1 MLRCSIFIIF
11 LLLQVNLKAQE
22 VKGKLVDQKN
32 NPIEGVYIFNAN
44 SGKHTHSNE
53 VGLFKIEENSVN
65 DTLKI
70 GALGYEKLNIILK
83 TDDFYKTTIYVL
95 KEQSFQLEEVVI
107 RPKIN
112 GLSVVSAIDL
122 KTSPVKSSQELLQ
135 KVPGLLIGQH
145 AGGGKAEQLF
155 LRGFDI
161 DHGTD
166 ITISVDGMPV
176 NMVSHAHGQG
186 YADLH
191 FLIPETL
198 ETLDFGK
205 GPYYANKGN
214 FNTAAY
220 VDFYTKESLDRSVLR
235 YEIGDFGWNRA
246 LGMFNFI
253 DSDTEK
259 AYVATEFTQFDGP
272 FETPQNF
279 SRVNLFGKYT
289 TWLKDASK
297 FSISASH
304 FTSVWD
310 ASGQIPQRAV
320 DNGSITRFGAIDA
333 TEGGQTSRT
342 NINASSL
349 KIIDDNTFIKSNVF
363 YSNYNFELFSNFTF
377 FLEDPVNG
385 DQIKQ
390 KEQRNIFGLNSEI
403 TKKFTFSSSEAL
415 LKSGVGIRADFVD
428 DVELSHTLN
437 RRTTL
442 NTIQLGDVKE
452 SNSFAYASLDYTIGK
467 WTIIPGVR
475 VDHFKFNYVD
485 KLQES
490 YANKAETK
498 TVVSPK
504 LNFLYQQHEDLQ
516 FFLKS
521 GIGFH
526 SNDTRVVIQQ
536 SAQGILPAAY
546 GVDLGT
552 IWRPF
557 SKLLLNATGWYLYLE
572 QEFVYVG
579 DAGIVEPSGETK
591 RFGVDLGARLQIN
604 DWLFLNT
611 DATITN
617 ARSIA
622 ETDGQDYIPLAPDFT
637 LAGGISILN
646 LGRFNG
652 GFKYRYLDDRPANED
667 NSIIAKGYFVADLNA
682 NYQMSKAVNLGL
694 SVDNLFNVEWNETQ
708 FATTSR
714 LQSENA
720 SVEEIHF
727 TPGTPFFIKG
737 TITYTF

>member
-32 NPIEGVYIFNAN
+32 NPIEGVYIFNVN

-161 DHGTD
+161 DHGTH
-166 ITISVDGMPV
+166 IRISVDGMPV

-220 VDFYTKESLDRSVLR
+220 VDFYTKESLDRSLLR

-246 LGMFNFI
+246 LGIFNFI

-279 SRVNLFGKYT
+279 SRLNLFGKYT

-320 DNGSITRFGAIDA
+320 DNG
-333 TEGGQTSRT
+333 
-342 NINASSL
+342 
-349 KIIDDNTFIKSNVF
+349 
-363 YSNYNFELFSNFTF
+363 
-377 FLEDPVNG
+377 
-385 DQIKQ
+385 
-390 KEQRNIFGLNSEI
+390 
-403 TKKFTFSSSEAL
+403 
-415 LKSGVGIRADFVD
+415 
-428 DVELSHTLN
+428 
-437 RRTTL
+437 
-442 NTIQLGDVKE
+442 
-452 SNSFAYASLDYTIGK
+452 
-467 WTIIPGVR
+467 
-475 VDHFKFNYVD
+475 
-485 KLQES
+485 
-490 YANKAETK
+490 
-498 TVVSPK
+498 
-504 LNFLYQQHEDLQ
+504 
-516 FFLKS
+516 
-521 GIGFH
+521 
-526 SNDTRVVIQQ
+526 
-536 SAQGILPAAY
+536 
-546 GVDLGT
+546 
-552 IWRPF
+552 
-557 SKLLLNATGWYLYLE
+557 
-572 QEFVYVG
+572 
-579 DAGIVEPSGETK
+579 
-591 RFGVDLGARLQIN
+591 
-604 DWLFLNT
+604 
-611 DATITN
+611 
-617 ARSIA
+617 
-622 ETDGQDYIPLAPDFT
+622 
-637 LAGGISILN
+637 
-646 LGRFNG
+646 
-652 GFKYRYLDDRPANED
+652 
-667 NSIIAKGYFVADLNA
+667 
-682 NYQMSKAVNLGL
+682 
-694 SVDNLFNVEWNETQ
+694 
-708 FATTSR
+708 
-714 LQSENA
+714 
-720 SVEEIHF
+720 
-727 TPGTPFFIKG
+727 
-737 TITYTF
+737 

>member
-32 NPIEGVYIFNAN
+32 NPIEGVYIFNVN

-220 VDFYTKESLDRSVLR
+220 VDFYTKENLDRSLLR

-342 NINASSL
+342 NINASAL
-349 KIIDDNTFIKSNVF
+349 KIIDDNTFIKSNIF

-377 FLEDPVNG
+377 FLEDPING

-442 NTIQLGDVKE
+442 NTIQFGDVKE

-504 LNFLYQQHEDLQ
+504 LNFLYRQHEDLQ

-536 SAQGILPAAY
+536 SAQEILPAAY

-591 RFGVDLGARLQIN
+591 RFGVDLGARWQIN

-667 NSIIAKGYFVADLNA
+667 NSIVAKGYFVADLNA
-682 NYQMSKAVNLGL
+682 NYQMSKALNLGL
-694 SVDNLFNVEWNETQ
+694 SVENLFNVEWNETQ

-737 TITYTF
+737 NITYTF

>member
-220 VDFYTKESLDRSVLR
+220 VDFYTKESLDRSMLR

-415 LKSGVGIRADFVD
+415 LKSGVGIRADFAD

-452 SNSFAYASLDYTIGK
+452 SNSFAYASLDYAIGK

-498 TVVSPK
+498 TLVSPK

-536 SAQGILPAAY
+536 SAQEILPAAY

-591 RFGVDLGARLQIN
+591 RFGVDLGARWQIN
-604 DWLFLNT
+604 HWLFLNT

-652 GFKYRYLDDRPANED
+652 GFKFRYLDDRPANED
-667 NSIIAKGYFVADLNA
+667 NSIVAKGYFVADLNA
-682 NYQMSKAVNLGL
+682 NYQMSKSLNLGL
-694 SVDNLFNVEWNETQ
+694 SVENLFNVEWNETQ

-737 TITYTF
+737 NITYTF

>member
-32 NPIEGVYIFNAN
+32 NPIEGVYIFNVN

-83 TDDFYKTTIYVL
+83 TDDFYKTNSYVL

-342 NINASSL
+342 NINASAL
-349 KIIDDNTFIKSNVF
+349 KIIDDNTFIKSNIF

-377 FLEDPVNG
+377 FLEDPING

-403 TKKFTFSSSEAL
+403 TKKYSFGSSEAL

-442 NTIQLGDVKE
+442 NTIQFGDVKE

-504 LNFLYQQHEDLQ
+504 LNFLYRQHEDLQ

-536 SAQGILPAAY
+536 SAQEILPAAY

-557 SKLLLNATGWYLYLE
+557 PKLLLNATGWYLYLE

-591 RFGVDLGARLQIN
+591 RFGVDLGARWQIN

-622 ETDGQDYIPLAPDFT
+622 ETDGKDYIPLAPDFT

-667 NSIIAKGYFVADLNA
+667 NSIVAKGYFVADLNA
-682 NYQMSKAVNLGL
+682 NYQMSKALNLGL
-694 SVDNLFNVEWNETQ
+694 SVENLFNVEWNETQ

-737 TITYTF
+737 NITYTF

>member
-304 FTSVWD
+304 FTSIWD

-452 SNSFAYASLDYTIGK
+452 SNSFAYASLDYAIGK

-536 SAQGILPAAY
+536 SAQEILPAAY

-552 IWRPF
+552 IWQPF
-557 SKLLLNATGWYLYLE
+557 PKLLLNATGWYLYLE

-579 DAGIVEPSGETK
+579 DAGIVEPSGETN
-591 RFGVDLGARLQIN
+591 RFGVDLGARWQIN

-652 GFKYRYLDDRPANED
+652 GFKFRYLDDRPANED
-667 NSIIAKGYFVADLNA
+667 NSIVAKGYFVADLNA
-682 NYQMSKAVNLGL
+682 NYQMSKSLNLGL
-694 SVDNLFNVEWNETQ
+694 SVENLFNVEWNETQ

-737 TITYTF
+737 NITYTF

>member
-279 SRVNLFGKYT
+279 SRLNLFGKYT

-452 SNSFAYASLDYTIGK
+452 SNSFAYASLDYAIGK

-504 LNFLYQQHEDLQ
+504 LNFLYRQNEDLQ

-536 SAQGILPAAY
+536 SAQEILPAAY

-591 RFGVDLGARLQIN
+591 RFGVDLGARWQIN

-652 GFKYRYLDDRPANED
+652 GFKFRYLDDRPANED
-667 NSIIAKGYFVADLNA
+667 NSIVAKGYFVADLNA
-682 NYQMSKAVNLGL
+682 NYQMSKSLNLGL
-694 SVDNLFNVEWNETQ
+694 SVENLFNVEWNETQ

>member
-32 NPIEGVYIFNAN
+32 NPIEGVYIFNVN

-220 VDFYTKESLDRSVLR
+220 VDFYTKENLDRSLLR

-259 AYVATEFTQFDGP
+259 AYVATEFTKFDGP

-320 DNGSITRFGAIDA
+320 DNGLITRFGAIDA

-342 NINASSL
+342 NINASAL

-377 FLEDPVNG
+377 FLEDPING

-442 NTIQLGDVKE
+442 NTIQFGDVKE

-475 VDHFKFNYVD
+475 VDHLKFNYVD

-504 LNFLYQQHEDLQ
+504 LNFLYRQHEDLQ

-536 SAQGILPAAY
+536 SAQEILPAAY

-552 IWRPF
+552 IWQPF
-557 SKLLLNATGWYLYLE
+557 PKLLLNATGWYLYLE

-591 RFGVDLGARLQIN
+591 RFGVDLGARWQIN

-617 ARSIA
+617 AKSIA

-667 NSIIAKGYFVADLNA
+667 NSIVAKGYFVADLNA
-682 NYQMSKAVNLGL
+682 NYQMSKALNLGL
-694 SVDNLFNVEWNETQ
+694 SVENLFNVEWNETQ

-727 TPGTPFFIKG
+727 IPGTPFFIKG
-737 TITYTF
+737 NITYTF

>member
-220 VDFYTKESLDRSVLR
+220 VDFYTKESLDRSLLR

-279 SRVNLFGKYT
+279 SRLNLFGKYT

-452 SNSFAYASLDYTIGK
+452 SNSFAYASLDYAIGK

-504 LNFLYQQHEDLQ
+504 LNFLYRQNEDLQ

-536 SAQGILPAAY
+536 SAQEILPAAY

-591 RFGVDLGARLQIN
+591 RFGVDLGARWQIN

-667 NSIIAKGYFVADLNA
+667 NSIVAKGYFVADLNV
-682 NYQMSKAVNLGL
+682 NYQMSKALNLGL
-694 SVDNLFNVEWNETQ
+694 SVENLFNVEWNETQ

>member
-1 MLRCSIFIIF
+1 MLRCSIYIIF

-32 NPIEGVYIFNAN
+32 NPIEGVYIFNVN

-112 GLSVVSAIDL
+112 GLSVISAIDL

-191 FLIPETL
+191 YLIPETL

-342 NINASSL
+342 NINASAL

-377 FLEDPVNG
+377 FLEDPING

-504 LNFLYQQHEDLQ
+504 LNFLYRQHEDLQ

-536 SAQGILPAAY
+536 SAQEILPAAY

-591 RFGVDLGARLQIN
+591 RFGVDLGARWQIN

-622 ETDGQDYIPLAPDFT
+622 ETDGKDYIPLAPDFT

-667 NSIIAKGYFVADLNA
+667 NTIVAKGYFVADLNA
-682 NYQMSKAVNLGL
+682 NYQMSKALNLGL
-694 SVDNLFNVEWNETQ
+694 SVENLFNVEWNETQ

-737 TITYTF
+737 NITYTF

>member
-32 NPIEGVYIFNAN
+32 NPIEGVYIFNVN

-220 VDFYTKESLDRSVLR
+220 VDFYTKENLDRSLLR

-320 DNGSITRFGAIDA
+320 DNGLITRFGAIDA

-342 NINASSL
+342 NINASAL

-377 FLEDPVNG
+377 FLEDPING

-442 NTIQLGDVKE
+442 NTIQFGDVKE

-504 LNFLYQQHEDLQ
+504 LNFLYRQHEDLQ

-536 SAQGILPAAY
+536 SAQEILPAAY

-591 RFGVDLGARLQIN
+591 RFGVDLGARWQIN

-617 ARSIA
+617 AKSIA

-667 NSIIAKGYFVADLNA
+667 NSIVAKGYFVADLNA
-682 NYQMSKAVNLGL
+682 NYQMSKALNLGL
-694 SVDNLFNVEWNETQ
+694 SVENLFNVEWNETQ

-727 TPGTPFFIKG
+727 IPGTPFFIKG
-737 TITYTF
+737 NITYTF

>member
-32 NPIEGVYIFNAN
+32 NPIEGVYIFNVN

-220 VDFYTKESLDRSVLR
+220 VDFYTKENLDRSLLR

-342 NINASSL
+342 NINASAL
-349 KIIDDNTFIKSNVF
+349 KIIDDNTFIKSNIF

-377 FLEDPVNG
+377 FLEDPING

-442 NTIQLGDVKE
+442 NTIQFGDVKE

-504 LNFLYQQHEDLQ
+504 LNFLYRQHENLQ

-536 SAQGILPAAY
+536 SAQEILPAAY
-546 GVDLGT
+546 GLDLGT

-557 SKLLLNATGWYLYLE
+557 PKLLLNATGWYLYLE

-591 RFGVDLGARLQIN
+591 RFGVDLGARWQIN

-667 NSIIAKGYFVADLNA
+667 NSIVAKGYFVADLNA
-682 NYQMSKAVNLGL
+682 NYQMSKALNLGL
-694 SVDNLFNVEWNETQ
+694 SVENLFNVEWNETQ

-737 TITYTF
+737 NITYTF

>member
-1 MLRCSIFIIF
+1 MLRCSILIMF

-32 NPIEGVYIFNAN
+32 NPVEGVYIFNVN

-83 TDDFYKTTIYVL
+83 TDDFYKTNSYVL

-220 VDFYTKESLDRSVLR
+220 VDFYTKESLDRSLLR

-253 DSDTEK
+253 NSDTEK

-342 NINASSL
+342 NINASAL
-349 KIIDDNTFIKSNVF
+349 KIIDDNTFIKSNIF

-475 VDHFKFNYVD
+475 VDHFKFIYVD

-504 LNFLYQQHEDLQ
+504 LNFLYRQHEDLQ

-521 GIGFH
+521 GMGFH

-536 SAQGILPAAY
+536 SAQEILPAAY

-591 RFGVDLGARLQIN
+591 RFGVDLGARWQIN

-667 NSIIAKGYFVADLNA
+667 NSIVAKGYFVADLNA
-682 NYQMSKAVNLGL
+682 NYQMSKALNLGL
-694 SVDNLFNVEWNETQ
+694 SVENLFNVEWNETQ